1 MGIENMKMPQLG
13 ESVTEGTIS
22 KWLVSP
28 GDTVNKYDPIAEV
41 QTDKVNAEVPS
52 SFTGTI
58 KELIAEEGDTLE
70 VGEIICSIEV
80 GGAGSA
86 PSEEAPKEEKKETAG
101 EKPSQAVAN
110 SSQPAA
116 KPSQPAAKPSQPAAK
131 PSQPAA
137 KPSQPAA
144 KPSQQ
149 SKKEDGNKARYSP
162 AVLKLSQEHDID
174 LKQVEG
180 TGNGGRIT
188 RKDLKKIIESGNIP
202 KAGDAAAS
210 PQAEAAPAPG
220 KEQAKPAAAVK
231 QAAPSPNVPTMP
243 GDIEIPVTG
252 VRKAI
257 ASNMVR
263 SKHEAPH
270 AWTMMEVDVTN
281 LVEYRNSLK
290 TEFKQREGFNLTFFA
305 FFVKAV
311 SQALKEFPQINSM
324 WAGDKIIQK
333 KDVNI
338 SIAVATDD
346 ALFVPVI
353 KNADEKTIK
362 GIAREITDLA
372 GKVRSGKLKSED
384 MQGGTFTVNNTGSF
398 GSVQSMGIINYP
410 QAAILQV
417 ESIVKRPVVMNNGMI
432 AVRDMVNL
440 CMSLDHRVLD
450 GLVCG
455 RFLQRIKEIL
465 ENTSKENTSVY

>member
-1 MGIENMKMPQLG
+1 MPLEKITMPQLG

-28 GDTVNKYDPIAEV
+28 GDHVNKYDPIAEV
-41 QTDKVNAEVPS
+41 MTDKVNAEVPS
-52 SFTGTI
+52 SFTGVI
-58 KELIAEEGDTLE
+58 KELIADEGDTLE
-70 VGEIICSIEV
+70 VGEVICMMDVE
-80 GGAGSA
+80 GSNGA
-86 PSEEAPKEEKKETAG
+86 PSEKVDTPTEEKVNESTQDKNETT
-101 EKPSQAVAN
+101 VAKN
-110 SSQPAA
+110 D
-116 KPSQPAAKPSQPAAK
+116 KGKV
-131 PSQPAA
+131 
-137 KPSQPAA
+137 
-144 KPSQQ
+144 
-149 SKKEDGNKARYSP
+149 RYSP

-174 LKQVEG
+174 LSLVNG
-180 TGNGGRIT
+180 TGKDGRIT
-188 RKDLKKIIESGNIP
+188 RKDLLKIIESGHIP
-202 KAGDAAAS
+202 TTNTVSEKEVSEGKQPAAS
-210 PQAEAAPAPG
+210 KPAAPA
-220 KEQAKPAAAVK
+220 V
-231 QAAPSPNVPTMP
+231 NIPTLP
-243 GDIEIPVTG
+243 GDIEIPVSG

-257 ASNMVR
+257 ASNMLR

-281 LVEYRNSLK
+281 LVEYRDSIK
-290 TEFKQREGFNLTFFA
+290 GDFKKREGFNITYFA

-311 SQALKEFPQINSM
+311 AQALKEFPQINSM

-333 KDVNI
+333 KDINI

-353 KNADEKTIK
+353 KNADDKSVK
-362 GIAREITDLA
+362 GIARDIFELA
-372 GKVRSGKLKSED
+372 NKVRTGTLKADE

-432 AVRDMVNL
+432 AVRDMVNI

-450 GLVCG
+450 GLICG
-455 RFLQRIKEIL
+455 RFLQRVKQIL
-465 ENTSKENTSVY
+465 ENISKETSVY